1 MFYQWTEVFGYLGQL
16 LQAALITLEITLLA
30 FLLAVILGILAA
42 LARNSRFRSLRFVA
56 GVYVESIRNT
66 PVLLQVFIAYFAVP
80 SLGIHINS
88 FTAGVIALGINV
100 GAYLAEVFRA
110 GISSVPK
117 GQLEAAG
124 ILGLNQR
131 QVFVSV
137 VFPQALR
144 NVYPAVVN
152 NLIQILLGTSLLSA
166 IAVPELTGTAVEINS
181 ETLIFVQVFTV
192 TLVIYLILSNLLSY
206 LGVLVGRKTF
216 KPSLIIPRSRLR
228 ARLDALP
235 RIDGT
240 REGIS

>member
-1 MFYQWTEVFGYLGQL
+1 
-16 LQAALITLEITLLA
+16 
-30 FLLAVILGILAA
+30 
-42 LARNSRFRSLRFVA
+42 
-56 GVYVESIRNT
+56 
-66 PVLLQVFIAYFAVP
+66 
-80 SLGIHINS
+80 
-88 FTAGVIALGINV
+88 
-100 GAYLAEVFRA
+100 
-110 GISSVPK
+110 
-117 GQLEAAG
+117 
-124 ILGLNQR
+124 
-131 QVFVSV
+131 
-137 VFPQALR
+137 
-144 NVYPAVVN
+144 VVN

>member
-42 LARNSRFRSLRFVA
+42 LARNSHFRSLRFVA

-192 TLVIYLILSNLLSY
+192 TLVIYLIRSNFLSL
-206 LGVLVGRKTF
+206 LGVLIGRKAF
-216 KPSLIIPRSRLR
+216 KPALVAPRSRFR
-228 ARLDALP
+228 ARLDTLS
-235 RIDGT
+235 RIGGA
-240 REGIS
+240 REGIL

>member
-66 PVLLQVFIAYFAVP
+66 PVLLQVFVAYFAVP

-152 NLIQILLGTSLLSA
+152 TLIQMLLG
-166 IAVPELTGTAVEINS
+166 IM
-181 ETLIFVQVFTV
+181 
-192 TLVIYLILSNLLSY
+192 
-206 LGVLVGRKTF
+206 VGRKTF
-216 KPSLIIPRSRLR
+216 KPSVIIPR
-228 ARLDALP
+228 
-235 RIDGT
+235 
-240 REGIS
+240 

>member
-1 MFYQWTEVFGYLGQL
+1 MLYQWTAVFGYLGQL
-16 LQAALITLEITLLA
+16 LQAALVTLEITFLA
-30 FLLAVILGILAA
+30 FVLALLLGILAA
-42 LARNSRFRSLRFVA
+42 LGRNSSIRSLRFVA
-56 GVYVESIRNT
+56 GAYVEAIRNT
-66 PVLLQVFIAYFAVP
+66 PVLLQVFVAYFAVP
-80 SLGIHINS
+80 SLGIHITS

-192 TLVIYLILSNLLSY
+192 TLVIYLILSNFLSL
-206 LGVLVGRKTF
+206 LGVLIGRKAF
-216 KPSLIIPRSRLR
+216 KPALVVPRSRFR
-228 ARLDALP
+228 ATLDTLS
-235 RIDGT
+235 RIGGA
-240 REGIS
+240 REGIL